1 MNNYKN
7 ILKSLKINP
16 ANNSP
21 GGIYFLGIGGIGMS
35 ALARYFNS
43 IGVKVSGYDKTPT
56 PLTKQLAAEG
66 IAIHFEDNVELIDKT
81 VPLVVYTPAV
91 PKDHNERN
99 YFQQNNYPVVK
110 RSDVLQ
116 AITDSSFNICI
127 AGTHGKTT
135 TSTMV
140 AHILTHSQFGC
151 NAFLGG
157 IAVNY
162 DSNFWSSDK
171 NVCVVEADEYDRSFL
186 KLSPDIAIISSMDP
200 DHLDIYGTAENMEQA
215 FIDFSARIKQG
226 GLLISKFGLKRNND
240 LKSDRHFTYH
250 LDNKNADV
258 YASNIQINNG
268 SYRFDVVSKY
278 WSLKNVVLNMG
289 GLHNIENV
297 LAAITVA
304 HHLKIE
310 DDKIVKA
317 VASFK
322 GVKRRFEYVVKT
334 DKLIYI
340 DDYAHHPEELRAL
353 ITGAK
358 KLFGNKKIVVIF
370 QPHLYSR
377 TKDLADGFAEV
388 LDQADEIILL
398 PIYPARELPM
408 EGVSSEM
415 ITERMSNEYKMVLS
429 KDDLLKHLGQEKDAH
444 VEEGFEGTVIISAGA
459 GDIDTLIEPIKKI
472 MTAAPM

>member
-1 MNNYKN
+1 
-7 ILKSLKINP
+7 
-16 ANNSP
+16 
-21 GGIYFLGIGGIGMS
+21 
-35 ALARYFNS
+35 
-43 IGVKVSGYDKTPT
+43 
-56 PLTKQLAAEG
+56 
-66 IAIHFEDNVELIDKT
+66 
-81 VPLVVYTPAV
+81 
-91 PKDHNERN
+91 
-99 YFQQNNYPVVK
+99 
-110 RSDVLQ
+110 
-116 AITDSSFNICI
+116 
-127 AGTHGKTT
+127 
-135 TSTMV
+135 
-140 AHILTHSQFGC
+140 
-151 NAFLGG
+151 
-157 IAVNY
+157 
-162 DSNFWSSDK
+162 
-171 NVCVVEADEYDRSFL
+171 
-186 KLSPDIAIISSMDP
+186 
-200 DHLDIYGTAENMEQA
+200 
-215 FIDFSARIKQG
+215 
-226 GLLISKFGLKRNND
+226 
-240 LKSDRHFTYH
+240 
-250 LDNKNADV
+250 
-258 YASNIQINNG
+258 
-268 SYRFDVVSKY
+268 
-278 WSLKNVVLNMG
+278 MG

-304 HHLKIE
+304 HLLKIE

-317 VASFK
+317 VTSFK

-334 DKLIYI
+334 DKLVYI

-388 LDQADEIILL
+388 LDLADEIILL

-472 MTAAPM
+472 MTAISIP